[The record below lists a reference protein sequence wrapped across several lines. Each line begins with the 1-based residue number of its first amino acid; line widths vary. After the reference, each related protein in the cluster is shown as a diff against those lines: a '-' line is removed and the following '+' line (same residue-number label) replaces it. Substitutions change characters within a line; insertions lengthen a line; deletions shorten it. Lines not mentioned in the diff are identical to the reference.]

1 MNKYITNLL
10 PYIKIARPDHYI
22 KQLFILPGS
31 LVAIILCHINIQ
43 NISLIDFIAGFFA
56 TCLIAS
62 SNYVINEY
70 LDIEHDK
77 FHPIKKNRTL
87 IKLKNKVKLKY
98 IMLEYFGLLLLGL
111 SLSLNISDFL
121 FYANLLLA
129 IMGIIYNVKPI
140 RSKDIPYIDVLSES
154 FNMAIRLLIGWF
166 LIVSNYFP
174 PISLILGYWFAGAF
188 LMAVKRFS
196 EYKMINDPK
205 QAGLYRKS
213 FKYYTEETLNIQS
226 LFYAMSSIFFVGIFL
241 IKYKIELLLIIPFLC
256 TLYCYYFKL
265 SFAKDSSTQRPEKLF
280 HEKKLLLYI
289 LIINIFAVILLLIK
303 IPALH
308 VLLDNSL
315 IGIK

>member
-1 MNKYITNLL
+1 MNKLL
-10 PYIKIARPDHYI
+10 NNIIPYIKIARLDHYV

-31 LVAIILCHINIQ
+31 LVAIILCHINI
-43 NISLIDFIAGFFA
+43 NDVSLINFIIGFFS

-70 LDIEHDK
+70 LDIQYDK
-77 FHPIKKNRTL
+77 FHPTKKHRAL
-87 IKLKNKVKLKY
+87 IKLKDKIKLKY
-98 IMLEYFGLLLLGL
+98 IIIEYLSLLTLGL
-111 SLSLNISDFL
+111 ALSLYISNFL
-121 FYANLLLA
+121 FYANFLLA

-166 LIVSNYFP
+166 LIITTFFP

-188 LMAVKRFS
+188 LMSVKRFS
-196 EYKMINDPK
+196 EYNMINNPK

-213 FKYYTEETLNIQS
+213 FQYYSEEKLNIQS
-226 LFYAMSSIFFVGIFL
+226 LFYAMLSVFFIGIFL

-265 SFAKDSSTQRPEKLF
+265 SFSKDSSTQRPEKLF
-280 HEKKLLLYI
+280 HEKKLIIYI
-289 LIINIFAVILLLIK
+289 FLINILAIILLTIE

-308 VLLDNSL
+308 ILLDNSL
-315 IGIK
+315 IGIP

>member
-1 MNKYITNLL
+1 MNKCLSNII
-10 PYIKIARPDHYI
+10 PYIKIARLDHYI

-31 LVAIILCHINIQ
+31 LVAIVLCNINIF
-43 NISLIDFIAGFFA
+43 NVSILNFIIGFFS

-70 LDIEHDK
+70 LDIKYDK
-77 FHPIKKNRTL
+77 FHPTKKHRTL
-87 IKLKNKVKLKY
+87 VKLKNKIKLRY
-98 IMLEYFGLLLLGL
+98 IIIEYVSLLSLGL
-111 SLSLNISDFL
+111 ILSLHISNFL

-166 LIVSNYFP
+166 LIITTYFP

-188 LMAVKRFS
+188 LMSVKRFS
-196 EYKMINDPK
+196 EYRMINNSK

-213 FKYYTEETLNIQS
+213 FQYYSEEKLNTQS
-226 LFYAMSSIFFVGIFL
+226 LFYAMLSIFFIGIFL

-256 TLYCYYFKL
+256 VLYCYYFKL
-265 SFAKDSSTQRPEKLF
+265 SFSKDSSTQRPEKLF

-289 LIINIFAVILLLIK
+289 FLINIFAIILLTLK

-315 IGIK
+315 IGVP